1 MLSFRKPRRLLAL
14 AFTALA
20 ATPAASLAAETDVLT
35 VQVTV
40 QEACSIAGTT
50 IDFGTYTGG
59 QQAALDAQGAI
70 TYNSCAA
77 GTLTIALDGGTA
89 GTVASRKMGNGS
101 GSNINYQLYRN
112 SARSQVWGTGGDAQ
126 QIVLLESGSGSV
138 PVYGRIAAGQSVA
151 AGSYTDTVNVTLT
164 F

>member
-1 MLSFRKPRRLLAL
+1 MLSFRKPCRLLAVVV
-14 AFTALA
+14 AALA
-20 ATPAASLAAETDVLT
+20 AAPAAARAAETAVLT

-70 TYNSCAA
+70 TYSSCAA
-77 GTLTIALDGGTA
+77 GTLTIALDGGTV
-89 GTVASRKMGNGS
+89 GTVAARKMGNGN
-101 GSNINYQLYRN
+101 GSNIDYQLYRN
-112 SARSQVWGTGGDAQ
+112 SARSQIWGTGGDAQ

-138 PVYGRIAAGQSVA
+138 PVYGRIGAGQSVA
-151 AGSYTDTVNVTLT
+151 AGTYTDTVNVTLT